1 VAVTKSVVHLQLGLG
16 VDATARVHV
25 ERPVESTFGR
35 RFVIIFEEWRHLLK
49 GLRNPTAR
57 DLADALPWMLS
68 PSEFRR
74 VDQAVLAAKHGV
86 SQPSISRAMTLLVKR
101 GVIEKTGAGPGVRYR
116 LSPRVGWQGSTA
128 AYHGQQHREQRDYRQ
143 EAQTLA
149 LHVQLDLALPPSP
162 PPAKKRKEQG

>member
-1 VAVTKSVVHLQLGLG
+1 MAVPKSVLHLQLGLG
-16 VDATARVHV
+16 VDATAKVHI
-25 ERPVESTFGR
+25 ERPRESSFGR

-74 VDQAVLAAKHGV
+74 VDQAVLAEKHGV

-101 GVIEKTGAGPGVRYR
+101 GIIEKEGAGPGVRYR
-116 LSPRVGWQGSTA
+116 LSPMVGWRGTTA
-128 AYHGQQHREQRDYRQ
+128 AYHGQQHAEGRDYAR
-143 EAQTLA
+143 EAGALA
-149 LHVQLDLALPPSP
+149 LRVQLDLALPPAP
-162 PPAKKRKEQG
+162 PPPKRKP